1 MIELEVV
8 PSCCHY
14 GLGIIPWSPLAG
26 GLLGGALKKQKEGR
40 RSGAD
45 FEKRVEAK
53 RPQLEAY
60 EALCAKLG
68 EDPAHVG
75 LAWLLHNPAVTAP
88 IIGPRT
94 MEQMTGS
101 LRAIEMKLD
110 ADTLAALDKIFPGPG
125 EAPKAY
131 SW

>member
-1 MIELEVV
+1 MIN
-8 PSCCHY
+8 Y
-14 GLGIIPWSPLAG
+14 GLGLIPWSPLAG

-40 RSGAD
+40 RANAD
-45 FEKRVEAK
+45 FEKGVEAK
-53 RPQLEAY
+53 REKLEAY
-60 EALCAKLG
+60 EALCGKLG
-68 EDPAHVG
+68 EEPAHVG
-75 LAWLLHNPAVTAP
+75 LAWLLHQPGVTAP

-101 LRAIEMKLD
+101 LRAMEIKLD

-125 EAPKAY
+125 QAPKAY